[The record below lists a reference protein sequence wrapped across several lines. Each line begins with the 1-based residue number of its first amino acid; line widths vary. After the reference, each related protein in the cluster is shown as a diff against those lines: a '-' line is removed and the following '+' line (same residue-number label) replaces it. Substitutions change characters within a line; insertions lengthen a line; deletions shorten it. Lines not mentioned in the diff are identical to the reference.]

1 MNQKPMLSIVTVSYK
16 SKQLLEVLARCIE
29 DLNPDVH
36 YEWLVVQNTPEETQ
50 DQDIRRNDSR
60 FRFIEGPFLT
70 QEESE
75 NRAYGSFH
83 HAKAL
88 ALGYSYARAEIVLV
102 IDPDFFIL
110 FPNWIQHAVKM
121 MERNKL
127 DFFGAEYPSRR
138 IRDYKNFPMVSC
150 MFVHRGNLHRQGM
163 YSLDFSP
170 GCNGHSNKK
179 EIYGTIAQQRV
190 LKACSHAVQRRDTV
204 YAKFWKE
211 IIWFYLT
218 SKWRH
223 AGINTNRDTGCKI
236 FDEYYHTSAHVK
248 LKVFSKDPRTCF
260 EKIVDAFLPACR
272 RLHPRHASNQQGL
285 DQSFFKKYRSKVDEY
300 FFENELYAIH
310 INEVSYL
317 GLDRDTNRPLTDQ
330 KTEEEWFQEM
340 LLTDLPNYIELLR
353 KSIQNSKRSEFSSD
367 ISIDS

>member
-1 MNQKPMLSIVTVSYK
+1 
-16 SKQLLEVLARCIE
+16 
-29 DLNPDVH
+29 
-36 YEWLVVQNTPEETQ
+36 
-50 DQDIRRNDSR
+50 
-60 FRFIEGPFLT
+60 
-70 QEESE
+70 
-75 NRAYGSFH
+75 
-83 HAKAL
+83 
-88 ALGYSYARAEIVLV
+88 
-102 IDPDFFIL
+102 
-110 FPNWIQHAVKM
+110 
-121 MERNKL
+121 
-127 DFFGAEYPSRR
+127 
-138 IRDYKNFPMVSC
+138 
-150 MFVHRGNLHRQGM
+150 MF
-163 YSLDFSP
+163 SLDFSP

-340 LLTDLPNYIELLR
+340 LLTDLPDYIELLR

>member
-1 MNQKPMLSIVTVSYK
+1 MLSIVTVSYK

-163 YSLDFSP
+163 FSLDFSP

-236 FDEYYHTSAHVK
+236 FDEYYHTSVHVK

-285 DQSFFKKYRSKVDEY
+285 DQSFFK
-300 FFENELYAIH
+300 NI
-310 INEVSYL
+310 EVKLMSIFLKMNCMRFTLTKFLIL
-317 GLDRDTNRPLTDQ
+317 GWIEIQTGHLRTRKQ
-330 KTEEEWFQEM
+330 KKNGF
-340 LLTDLPNYIELLR
+340 
-353 KSIQNSKRSEFSSD
+353 KRCF
-367 ISIDS
+367 